1 LPDDDDVKYRLQL
14 IFRRKGGPESQN
26 TRLFEAFP
34 FDAQGQFLREC
45 SLEPGELPII
55 AHFGLQGSGY
65 LFTTRRIMW
74 FNKQRR
80 SIALSNIR
88 RVSSP
93 VKTVEEK
100 RASDK
105 VILQAEN
112 GDHFILNTDP
122 GLPRRGISED
132 SKVKWSLRALRIRCM
147 VIRVRLW
154 LWIYVT
160 CMSLA

>member
-1 LPDDDDVKYRLQL
+1 LPNDDDLKYRLQL
-14 IFRRKGGPESQN
+14 IFRRKGAEGQN
-26 TRLFEAFP
+26 TRLFETFS

-74 FNKQRR
+74 FNEERR
-80 SIALSNIR
+80 SLALSNIG

-100 RASDK
+100 IASDK
-105 VILQAEN
+105 VILEAKN
-112 GDHFILNTDP
+112 GDHFILDTDP
-122 GLPRRGISED
+122 GLPRLG
-132 SKVKWSLRALRIRCM
+132 M
-147 VIRVRLW
+147 
-154 LWIYVT
+154 
-160 CMSLA
+160 MSVLLNLIGRKHKGLL

>member
-1 LPDDDDVKYRLQL
+1 
-14 IFRRKGGPESQN
+14 
-26 TRLFEAFP
+26 
-34 FDAQGQFLREC
+34 
-45 SLEPGELPII
+45 
-55 AHFGLQGSGY
+55 
-65 LFTTRRIMW
+65 MW
-74 FNKQRR
+74 FNEQRR

-122 GLPRRGISED
+122 GLPRLGMMSVLINLIGRKLRG
-132 SKVKWSLRALRIRCM
+132 LP
-147 VIRVRLW
+147 
-154 LWIYVT
+154 
-160 CMSLA
+160 